1 MGIYPKGWD
10 ERKQY
15 HDLKGTYVWDN
26 TYLIVSPSA
35 ARNQL
40 SPNYAVKALG
50 ILAARLAMET
60 MSGERFQNEICKPMK
75 IVEVWQSLKKKR
87 YVSVA
92 TGSIALD
99 RLVGSLVQ
107 WVGLQSVNRFAQS
120 GVVLHGTSSKK

>member
-1 MGIYPKGWD
+1 
-10 ERKQY
+10 
-15 HDLKGTYVWDN
+15 
-26 TYLIVSPSA
+26 
-35 ARNQL
+35 
-40 SPNYAVKALG
+40 
-50 ILAARLAMET
+50 MET

-92 TGSIALD
+92 TGSMALD